1 MKTGVGVGMDGR
13 ATVRGNWKRAVI
25 AGCLIAAPAAQA
37 ATILEPRL
45 RITAEERFDND
56 LRLGAGAGAGGQFMT
71 KLSPRLGLDVKNEQL
86 TLDTFYATDLL
97 ARHGSG
103 KVTLDHRAGF
113 GFRDVLS
120 RRLRLDATARVFRVT
135 DPTSLPRDGLAR
147 STSPTFYTQAKVGLT
162 GRVTERMDVR
172 GNYGFEATRIIEPG
186 REAGYAHTPS
196 VELWYRST
204 RRLSLGAEYRYQ
216 GFLYAGDYSQ
226 AHGASAALRYRLSR
240 PTTLTLKG
248 GPVRYLPSEAS
259 RGGWMPRV
267 SLELMRE
274 GERSEVGF
282 AIGHDL
288 VGASGFSGAVWADYA
303 SLMAAHR
310 FTAKLSAFGAAS
322 FFRNGRAPGEYY
334 TEWRNTTNV
343 SQGYAVGGGVEYRLS
358 RKLALQGAVD
368 RIAQVGAA
376 DTAAAGDL
384 TRNVFALR
392 LVMTPW

>member
-1 MKTGVGVGMDGR
+1 MGLDGR
-13 ATVRGNWKRAVI
+13 AAVRGNWKRAVI
-25 AGCLIAAPAAQA
+25 TGCLIAAPAAQA
-37 ATILEPRL
+37 ATILAPRL
-45 RITAEERFDND
+45 RLTAEERFDND
-56 LRLGAGAGAGGQFMT
+56 LRLGANGTNGQFMT
-71 KLSPRLGLDVKNEQL
+71 KLSPRLGLDVKNEQV
-86 TLDTFYATDLL
+86 TFDSYYAGDLL

-103 KVTLDHRAGF
+103 KVTFDHRLGL

-120 RRLRLDATARVFRVT
+120 RRLRLDASARVFRVS

-147 STSPTFYTQAKVGLT
+147 STSPTFYAQTRVGLT

-172 GNYGFEATRIIEPG
+172 GNYLFEATRIIEPG
-186 REAGYAHTPS
+186 RVAGYAHTPS
-196 VELWYRST
+196 VELWYRTT

-216 GFLYAGDYSQ
+216 GFLYDGDYSQ
-226 AHGASAALRYRLSR
+226 AHSAAAALRYRLGR
-240 PTTLTLKG
+240 PTTLTVRA
-248 GPVRYLPSEAS
+248 GPVRYLPSISS
-259 RGGWMPRV
+259 RGGWLPRV

-274 GERSEVGF
+274 GERTDLGF
-282 AIGHDL
+282 ATGHDL

-303 SLMAAHR
+303 SLIGAHR
-310 FTAKLSAFGAAS
+310 FTQRLSAFGAAS
-322 FFRNGRAPGEYY
+322 FFRNGAAPGHNYK
-334 TEWRNTTNV
+334 EWRNTVNV

-376 DTAAAGDL
+376 DVVGAGDL

>member
-1 MKTGVGVGMDGR
+1 
-13 ATVRGNWKRAVI
+13 
-25 AGCLIAAPAAQA
+25 
-37 ATILEPRL
+37 
-45 RITAEERFDND
+45 
-56 LRLGAGAGAGGQFMT
+56 
-71 KLSPRLGLDVKNEQL
+71 
-86 TLDTFYATDLL
+86 
-97 ARHGSG
+97 
-103 KVTLDHRAGF
+103 
-113 GFRDVLS
+113 
-120 RRLRLDATARVFRVT
+120 
-135 DPTSLPRDGLAR
+135 
-147 STSPTFYTQAKVGLT
+147 
-162 GRVTERMDVR
+162 
-172 GNYGFEATRIIEPG
+172 
-186 REAGYAHTPS
+186 
-196 VELWYRST
+196 
-204 RRLSLGAEYRYQ
+204 
-216 GFLYAGDYSQ
+216 
-226 AHGASAALRYRLSR
+226 
-240 PTTLTLKG
+240 
-248 GPVRYLPSEAS
+248 
-259 RGGWMPRV
+259 MPRV

-282 AIGHDL
+282 AMGHDL